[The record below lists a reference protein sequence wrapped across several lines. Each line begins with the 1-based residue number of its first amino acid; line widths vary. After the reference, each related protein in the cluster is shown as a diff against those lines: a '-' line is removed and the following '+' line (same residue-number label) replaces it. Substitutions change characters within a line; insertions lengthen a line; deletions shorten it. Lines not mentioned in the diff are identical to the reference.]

1 MNQTPDQS
9 GAGGAGNEPALE
21 ARREGVRAIVILR
34 GRVDSS
40 AADPL
45 VTAVCDAL
53 REGPE
58 ELSLEL
64 AEVTFV
70 SSAGIGGILRSHS
83 EAKRAGVL
91 FRVTSISEAARG
103 VFRLARIEQMLLGPA
118 GSSPPAAPPAPAA
131 AAARTVSYDAW
142 KGRFRTLD
150 PRATATARALA
161 NETVLLGARDLAIG
175 VGCLGDATQLAEV
188 PRRGGEMIAVGAVA
202 ANLPTDTDL
211 IDYLAAHGGAGCPV
225 SFGDGLAVHGPMR
238 WAIDLTEVRHSG
250 VGISSLV
257 RECLD
262 LCGSDAVAVVV
273 AAEAAGVVGACLRNP
288 PGAGDASIRNRLAFT
303 SEPLHDG
310 DTVAIAGIAVRVAPR
325 AEGSTTAGS
334 RKRDPVHESLRP
346 VGDGLHGHFHAIAM
360 SYRPIPIEP
369 GDPAPLVRSLIAE
382 QRPLGLYHL
391 VNDDRPG
398 GAGET
403 RVRRGTVFCVPL
415 ANGGPA

>member
-1 MNQTPDQS
+1 MNPNPDLG
-9 GAGGAGNEPALE
+9 GAGGEPALE

-83 EAKRAGVL
+83 EAKRAGVR

-118 GSSPPAAPPAPAA
+118 GSSPTAAPPAPAA

-142 KGRFRTLD
+142 KGRFRPLD
-150 PRATATARALA
+150 PRATATVRALA
-161 NETVLLGARDLAIG
+161 NESVLLGARDLAIG

-188 PRRGGEMIAVGAVA
+188 PRRGGEMIAVGAAA

-250 VGISSLV
+250 VGLSSLAL
-257 RECLD
+257 ECLD
-262 LCGSDAVAVVV
+262 LCGSDAVAIVV
-273 AAEAAGVVGACLRNP
+273 AAEAAGVVGAYLRTP
-288 PGAGDASIRNRLAFT
+288 PGAGEASIRNRLAFT
-303 SEPLHDG
+303 SEPLHEG
-310 DTVAIAGIAVRVAPR
+310 DTVAIAGVVVREAPDR
-325 AEGSTTAGS
+325 ASASSSTRSGH
-334 RKRDPVHESLRP
+334 DPRTVSLRP
-346 VGDGLHGHFHAIAM
+346 LGEGVRGHLHALAV

-369 GDPAPLVRSLIAE
+369 GDPAPLVGALIAE

-391 VNDDRPG
+391 VNDDRSG

-415 ANGGPA
+415 ANGGSA

>member
-1 MNQTPDQS
+1 MNPNPDLG
-9 GAGGAGNEPALE
+9 GAGGEPALE

-83 EAKRAGVL
+83 EAKRAGVR

-118 GSSPPAAPPAPAA
+118 GSSPTAAPPAPAA

-142 KGRFRTLD
+142 KGRFRPLD
-150 PRATATARALA
+150 PRATATVRALA
-161 NETVLLGARDLAIG
+161 NESVLLGAHDLAIG

-188 PRRGGEMIAVGAVA
+188 PRRGGEMIAVGAAA

-250 VGISSLV
+250 VGLSSLA

-262 LCGSDAVAVVV
+262 LCGSDAAAIVV
-273 AAEAAGVVGACLRNP
+273 AAEAAGVVGAYLRTP
-288 PGAGDASIRNRLAFT
+288 PGAGEASIRNRLAFT
-303 SEPLHDG
+303 SEPLHEG
-310 DTVAIAGIAVRVAPR
+310 DTVAIAGIAVRVTPK
-325 AEGSTTAGS
+325 AEGSTTTGS
-334 RKRDPVHESLRP
+334 GKRDPIHESLRL
-346 VGDGLHGHFHAIAM
+346 VGDGLHGHFHALAV

-369 GDPAPLVRSLIAE
+369 GDPAPLVGALIAE

-391 VNDDRPG
+391 VNDDRSG

-415 ANGGPA
+415 ANGGSA